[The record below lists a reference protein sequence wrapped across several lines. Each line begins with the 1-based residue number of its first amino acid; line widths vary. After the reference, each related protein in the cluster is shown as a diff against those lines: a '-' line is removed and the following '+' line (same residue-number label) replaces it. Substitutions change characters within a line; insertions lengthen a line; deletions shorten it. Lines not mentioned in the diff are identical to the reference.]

1 MDEIA
6 WSVTGTYRKNKHTFK
21 FAKELIGEKESHIR
35 ERTLSDIGS
44 RHRIR
49 RRDIEIS
56 EIKQLKPAE
65 VKSLE
70 LRRRL
75 GVESAQ

>member
-1 MDEIA
+1 MDEVA

-21 FAKELIGEKESHIR
+21 FQKELIGEKESHIR

-56 EIKQLKPAE
+56 EIKKLEPTE
-65 VKSLE
+65 VRSLE

-75 GVESAQ
+75 GVESGQ

>member
-6 WSVTGTYRKNKHTFK
+6 WSVTGSYRKNKRTFK
-21 FAKELIGEKESHIR
+21 FEKELIGEKESHIR
-35 ERTLSDIGS
+35 EKTLSDLGS

-56 EIKQLKPAE
+56 EIKKLKPAE

-75 GVESAQ
+75 GVESA

>member
-6 WSVTGTYRKNKHTFK
+6 WSVTGTYRKNKRKFK
-21 FAKELIGEKESHIR
+21 FEKELIGAKESLIR
-35 ERTLSDIGS
+35 ERILSDLGS
-44 RHRIR
+44 RHRIK
-49 RRDIEIS
+49 RRDIDVS
-56 EIKQLKPAE
+56 EIRELKPAE

-75 GVESAQ
+75 GVESA

>member
-6 WSVTGTYRKNKHTFK
+6 WSVTGSYRKDRHTFK
-21 FAKELIGEKESHIR
+21 FQKELVGTNESHVR
-35 ERTLSDIGS
+35 ERILSDIGS
-44 RHRIR
+44 RHRIK
-49 RRDIEIS
+49 RRDIVIS
-56 EIKQLKPAE
+56 EVKELKPAD

-75 GVESAQ
+75 GVESA

>member
-6 WSVTGTYRKNKHTFK
+6 WSVTGTYRKNKRK
-21 FAKELIGEKESHIR
+21 FRFEKELIGAKESLIR
-35 ERTLSDIGS
+35 ERILSDLGS
-44 RHRIR
+44 RHRIK
-49 RRDIEIS
+49 RRDIDVS
-56 EIKQLKPAE
+56 EIRELKPAE

-75 GVESAQ
+75 GVESA

>member
-21 FAKELIGEKESHIR
+21 FEKELIGAKESLIR
-35 ERTLSDIGS
+35 ERILSDLGS
-44 RHRIR
+44 RHRIK
-49 RRDIEIS
+49 RRDIDVS
-56 EIKQLKPAE
+56 EIRELKPAE

-75 GVESAQ
+75 GVESA

>member
-1 MDEIA
+1 MEETA
-6 WSVTGTYRKNKHTFK
+6 WSVSGTYRKSKHTFK
-21 FAKELIGEKESHIR
+21 FEKELIGEKESHVR
-35 ERTLSDIGS
+35 ERTLSDLGS

-56 EIKQLKPAE
+56 EIKKLKPTD

-75 GVESAQ
+75 GVESA

>member
-21 FAKELIGEKESHIR
+21 FEKELIGEKEAHIR
-35 ERTLSDIGS
+35 ERILSDLGS
-44 RHRIR
+44 RHRIK
-49 RRDIEIS
+49 RRDIQVS
-56 EIKQLKPAE
+56 EIRKLKPAE

-75 GVESAQ
+75 GVESA